1 MNLLDPVLHLHVL
14 GVVFFVHA
22 VFPARFDWRRE
33 LPALSLIN
41 QQLMTVHTFFIAVVV
56 LGIGVVCLVDAE
68 PLVATPL
75 GRHVC
80 VGLSVFWGLRFLA
93 QHFWYSP
100 RLWRGKV
107 FETVVHVA
115 FSLLWAWATA
125 VFAFV
130 GSGRAAPWIAPES

>member
-14 GVVFFVHA
+14 GVVFVVLAFVHA
-22 VFPARFDWRRE
+22 VFPARFEWRRE

-56 LGIGVVCLVDAE
+56 FGIGVVCVVDAD
-68 PLVATPL
+68 LLTTTPL

-80 VGLSVFWGLRFLA
+80 VGLAVFWGLRFLA

-100 RLWRGKV
+100 RLWRGKT
-107 FETVVHVA
+107 FETLVHVA
-115 FSLLWAWATA
+115 FSLLWAWAT
-125 VFAFV
+125 VLFALV
-130 GSGRAAPWIAPES
+130 GSGRAGP